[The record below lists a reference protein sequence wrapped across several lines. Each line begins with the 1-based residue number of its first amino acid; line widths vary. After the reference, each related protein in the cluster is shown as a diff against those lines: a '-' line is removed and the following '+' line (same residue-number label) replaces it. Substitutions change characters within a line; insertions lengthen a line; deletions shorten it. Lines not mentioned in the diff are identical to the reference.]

1 MSQIV
6 EIHISVKDAVYQVK
20 ARTYRT
26 GQQFGKTPEE
36 TANIQASADDIAVR
50 DIEADVR
57 RALSEIAGAMNPY
70 VVQYFE
76 EEFEKNEDNGTKG
89 DWLIELDMPFNYDT
103 RATRSI
109 QDAAFRY
116 IVCRALADWYTD
128 VKPDSAA
135 PFTTEAE
142 LRMNEVKAALN
153 RRVLNNYNA
162 IS

>member
-1 MSQIV
+1 MSKIV

-36 TANIQASADDIAVR
+36 TANMQVSADDVAVR
-50 DIEADVR
+50 DTEADVK

-70 VVQYFE
+70 VIQYYE
-76 EEFEKNEDNGTKG
+76 NEYTKNEDNAEG
-89 DWLIELDMPFNYDT
+89 DWCIELDMPFNFDT
-103 RATRSI
+103 RAARTI

-142 LRMNEVKAALN
+142 IRMNEVKAALN

-162 IS
+162 II

>member
-6 EIHISVKDAVYQVK
+6 EIHIPIKDAVYQVK

-26 GQQFGKTPEE
+26 GQAFGKTPEE
-36 TANIQASADDIAVR
+36 TSNIQVSADDIAVR

-57 RALSEIAGAMNPY
+57 RALSEIAGAMNPH
-70 VVQYFE
+70 VVQYYDD
-76 EEFEKNEDNGTKG
+76 KYSDNEDGNDG
-89 DWLIELDMPFNYDT
+89 WVIELDMPFNFDT
-103 RATRSI
+103 RAVRSL
-109 QDAAFRY
+109 QDAALRY

-135 PFTTEAE
+135 SFTTEAE

-153 RRVLNNYNA
+153 KRVLNNYNA

>member
-6 EIHISVKDAVYQVK
+6 EIHIPIKDAVYQVK

-26 GQQFGKTPEE
+26 GQTFGKTPEE
-36 TANIQASADDIAVR
+36 TSNIQVSADDIAVR

-57 RALSEIAGAMNPY
+57 RALSEIAGAMNPH
-70 VVQYFE
+70 VVQYYDD
-76 EEFEKNEDNGTKG
+76 KYSDNEDGNDG
-89 DWLIELDMPFNYDT
+89 WVIELDMPFNFDT
-103 RATRSI
+103 RAVRSL
-109 QDAAFRY
+109 QDAALRY

-135 PFTTEAE
+135 SFTTEAE

-153 RRVLNNYNA
+153 KRVLNNYNA

>member
-1 MSQIV
+1 MSQII
-6 EIHISVKDAVYQVK
+6 EIHIPVKKAVYQVK

-36 TANIQASADDIAVR
+36 TANIQVSADDIAVS
-50 DIEADVR
+50 DIEEDVR

-70 VVQYFE
+70 VIQYFE
-76 EEFEKNEDNGTKG
+76 EEYKKNEDDDTEGN
-89 DWLIELDMPFNYDT
+89 WLIELDMPFNFDT
-103 RATRSI
+103 RAVRTI
-109 QDAAFRY
+109 QDSAFRY

-135 PFTTEAE
+135 SFTTEAE
-142 LRMNEVKAALN
+142 VRLNEVKAALN

>member
-1 MSQIV
+1 MSQII
-6 EIHISVKDAVYQVK
+6 EIHIPIKKAVYQVK

-26 GQQFGKTPEE
+26 GRNFGKTPEE
-36 TANIQASADDIAVR
+36 TANIQVSADDTAVR
-50 DIEADVR
+50 DTEEDVK

-76 EEFEKNEDNGTKG
+76 EEFAKNEDNTEGS
-89 DWLIELDMPFNYDT
+89 WLIELDMPFNFDT
-103 RATRSI
+103 RATRTI
-109 QDAAFRY
+109 QDSAFRY
-116 IVCRALADWYTD
+116 IVCRALAVWYTD

-135 PFTTEAE
+135 SFTTEAE
-142 LRMNEVKAALN
+142 VRMAEVKAALN

>member
-36 TANIQASADDIAVR
+36 TANIQVSADDIAVR
-50 DIEADVR
+50 DTEADVK

-76 EEFEKNEDNGTKG
+76 EEFKKNEDNTDGR
-89 DWLIELDMPFNYDT
+89 WLIELDMPFNYDT

-109 QDAAFRY
+109 Q
-116 IVCRALADWYTD
+116 
-128 VKPDSAA
+128 
-135 PFTTEAE
+135 
-142 LRMNEVKAALN
+142 
-153 RRVLNNYNA
+153 
-162 IS
+162 

>member
-1 MSQIV
+1 MSKII
-6 EIHISVKDAVYQVK
+6 EIHISVKDAVYKVK

-26 GQQFGKTPEE
+26 GRQFGKTPEE
-36 TANIQASADDIAVR
+36 TANIQVSADDVAVR
-50 DIEADVR
+50 DTEADVK

-70 VVQYFE
+70 VIQYYE
-76 EEFEKNEDNGTKG
+76 NEYTGNEDDTEGN
-89 DWLIELDMPFNYDT
+89 WLIELDMPFNFDT

-109 QDAAFRY
+109 QDAASRY
-116 IVCRALADWYTD
+116 IVCRALADWYND

-135 PFTTEAE
+135 TFSAEADV
-142 LRMNEVKAALN
+142 RMAEVKAALN

>member
-1 MSQIV
+1 MSKII
-6 EIHISVKDAVYQVK
+6 EIHISVKDAVYKVK

-26 GQQFGKTPEE
+26 GRQFGKTPEE
-36 TANIQASADDIAVR
+36 TANIQVSADDVAVR
-50 DIEADVR
+50 DTEADVK

-70 VVQYFE
+70 VIQYYE
-76 EEFEKNEDNGTKG
+76 NEYTGNEDDTEGN
-89 DWLIELDMPFNYDT
+89 WLIELDMPFNFDT

-109 QDAAFRY
+109 QDAASRY
-116 IVCRALADWYTD
+116 IVCRALADWYND

-135 PFTTEAE
+135 TFSAEAE
-142 LRMNEVKAALN
+142 VRMAEVKAALN

>member
-1 MSQIV
+1 MSKIF

-36 TANIQASADDIAVR
+36 TANMQVSADDVAVR
-50 DIEADVR
+50 DTEADVK

-70 VVQYFE
+70 VIQYYE
-76 EEFEKNEDNGTKG
+76 NEYTENEDNAEG
-89 DWLIELDMPFNYDT
+89 DWCIELDMPFNFDT
-103 RATRSI
+103 RAARTI

-142 LRMNEVKAALN
+142 IRMNEVKAALN

-162 IS
+162 II

>member
-1 MSQIV
+1 MGGQII

-20 ARTYRT
+20 TRTYRT
-26 GQQFGKTPEE
+26 GQNFGKTPEE
-36 TANIQASADDIAVR
+36 TANIQVSADDIAVR
-50 DIEADVR
+50 DTEADVK

-70 VVQYFE
+70 FVQYRE
-76 EEFEKNEDNGTKG
+76 EEFTELEDEGCC
-89 DWLIELDMPFNYDT
+89 WVAELDMPFNFDT
-103 RATRSI
+103 RAVRSI

-128 VKPDSAA
+128 VKPENAA
-135 PFTTEAE
+135 QFTTEAE

>member
-1 MSQIV
+1 MGGQI
-6 EIHISVKDAVYQVK
+6 IDISISVKDAVYQVK

-26 GQQFGKTPEE
+26 GQNFGKTPEE
-36 TANIQASADDIAVR
+36 IANIQVSADDVAVR
-50 DIEADVR
+50 DTEADVR

-70 VVQYFE
+70 VVQYYE
-76 EEFEKNEDNGTKG
+76 EEFAKHEDKQI
-89 DWLIELDMPFNYDT
+89 WKIELDMPFNFDT

-128 VKPDSAA
+128 TKPDSAA
-135 PFTTEAE
+135 SFTTEAE

-153 RRVLNNYNA
+153 RRILNNYNA

>member
-6 EIHISVKDAVYQVK
+6 EIKIPIKKAVYQVK

-26 GQQFGKTPEE
+26 GQAFGKTPEE
-36 TANIQASADDIAVR
+36 TANIQVSADNIAVR
-50 DIEADVR
+50 DIEEDVK

-70 VVQYFE
+70 VLQYYE
-76 EEFEKNEDNGTKG
+76 EEYAKNEDNRSGN
-89 DWLIELDMPFNYDT
+89 WLIELDMPFNFDT
-103 RATRSI
+103 RAVRTI
-109 QDAAFRY
+109 QDSAYRY

-128 VKPDSAA
+128 VKPDSSAT
-135 PFTTEAE
+135 FTSEAE
-142 LRMNEVKAALN
+142 LRMNEVKAALY

>member
-1 MSQIV
+1 M
-6 EIHISVKDAVYQVK
+6 
-20 ARTYRT
+20 TYRT

-36 TANIQASADDIAVR
+36 TANIQVSADDIAVR
-50 DIEADVR
+50 DIDADVR

-70 VVQYFE
+70 VVQYYEQEYTDNE
-76 EEFEKNEDNGTKG
+76 EDTEGN
-89 DWLIELDMPFNYDT
+89 WCIELDMPFNFDR
-103 RATRSI
+103 RAVRTI
-109 QDAAFRY
+109 QDAASRY

-128 VKPDSAA
+128 VKPDNAA
-135 PFTTEAE
+135 QFTTEAE